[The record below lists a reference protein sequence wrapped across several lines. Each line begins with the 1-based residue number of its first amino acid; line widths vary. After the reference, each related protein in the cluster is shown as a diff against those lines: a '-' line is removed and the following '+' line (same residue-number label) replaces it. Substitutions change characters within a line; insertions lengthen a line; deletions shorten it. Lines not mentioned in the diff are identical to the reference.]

1 MYLDQDSELHI
12 NQLTAFR
19 RDLHR
24 HPELKYQESRTAD
37 KIAAFLEALGITPVR
52 GLGQTGLVASIHGQ
66 GRGHGPHRLSQL
78 AVSRGSGT
86 SQC

>member
-1 MYLDQDSELHI
+1 MYLDQDSALHI

-66 GRGHGPHRLSQL
+66 GRSASNPGPAMGLRADMDALPLQ
-78 AVSRGSGT
+78 
-86 SQC
+86 